1 LTIAIFN
8 QQVFVSPETSMKF
21 LARVAGGLAVALTF
35 GTPASAACV
44 LTKVSEMPMT
54 ELGHHYAIMAKINDV
69 VRPMIV
75 DTGAEAT
82 MLTASFAEEIK
93 LAPDNSL
100 PDLRPVLGIGQTQF
114 EWHLN
119 VIPSVLGFGD
129 LIYRDR
135 STVVAAMDEGQL
147 PERASVGLLGAD
159 ILSQFDAE
167 FDFPANKLTLYRTS
181 DCFSAFAPW
190 TGSYSAI
197 PFEHRRAMVVID
209 VFFDEEQ
216 TRAMVDTGNGI
227 SFISRN
233 AAVLADAPDAA
244 FSDPVGTSR
253 SPLNGGTS
261 SSVRMFTFNQM
272 RIGDEIFSR
281 RLYFVDDVDFL
292 DGSANLGMHYWRTR
306 KIWIS
311 YPNNWLFVSNKP
323 ASNQLAYPVKEAEP
337 SQVSENSDD
346 GAAKDRERLSAR

>member
-1 LTIAIFN
+1 
-8 QQVFVSPETSMKF
+8 MKF
-21 LARVAGGLAVALTF
+21 LARFAGGLAVALTF

-253 SPLNGGTS
+253 SPLTAARRVRSACSRSIRCESATRYFRADSISSTTSIFLTAPPTSAWTIGGRARSGSPTPTIGCSFPTS
-261 SSVRMFTFNQM
+261 RLQTNSPIPSKR
-272 RIGDEIFSR
+272 RSR
-281 RLYFVDDVDFL
+281 
-292 DGSANLGMHYWRTR
+292 
-306 KIWIS
+306 
-311 YPNNWLFVSNKP
+311 
-323 ASNQLAYPVKEAEP
+323 
-337 SQVSENSDD
+337 
-346 GAAKDRERLSAR
+346 AR